1 MCIIYDSELGITGEA
16 LINRFSELQEK
27 MEYYADFPIR
37 NYSLASPPK
46 LKLTIREFTF
56 GLVCN
61 FVENDVHVIIS
72 LTTCTLAQ
80 LIEAQITPY
89 RIPHIAI
96 PRPACSR
103 EIINLSNVKMTTTT
117 IWIQPTPEQTGR
129 AIYEMS
135 EIERAS
141 QALLLADKP
150 NLCNF
155 VENDVHVIISL
166 TTCTLAQLIEAQIT
180 PYRIPHIAIPR
191 PACSREIINLS
202 NVKMT
207 TTTIWIQPTP
217 EQTGRAIYE
226 MSEIERASQ
235 ALLLADKP
243 NLETNIALDY
253 ILQAEMNDE
262 KFVPYI
268 STQMFSITNQSNP
281 MYPTSNTYDTIDVLL
296 KSFQN
301 MKSRSSSF
309 LLSHIFH
316 IQVRPLDLN
325 QLYMIYQDRF
335 TFRNLY
341 WILPTTLTITPNE
354 LIRVATTNQ
363 FEQVATGFFRQF
375 PILNEEDCLNL
386 NERELE
392 AVYMILLSSQATIL
406 MKSLS
411 IDFWDIPSISD
422 CDSPSFQPRP
432 YGQLFYRLLISLAEL
447 PKWKNLLF
455 YSLETDVEG
464 KSKFLL
470 TGNFS
475 ENGDIQLSEY
485 AKFVAKQGLLSGLFP
500 NTFRTFQN
508 KTINVSTSFDPPY
521 IVRGQITKDNELL
534 NAEGLIIDILNEFSL
549 RLQFRYRLFLPP
561 DGEYGVKITN
571 TTWNAAPLTI
581 NKERSQDLFFIGPF
595 MEDTL
600 GILLNIPEQN
610 EELFQMFLPFRY
622 DIWLCLI
629 GSIFIAA
636 FLITIF
642 SIISPFSA
650 WNLALP
656 GATSDEVSIYHS
668 VWFTVGGMLM
678 QGQELRAIACSARTV
693 TLLYWLLVL
702 VIQATWQADL
712 TAFLTR
718 NTIQIPVSSLEDLAT
733 SGLSLGAIKN
743 SGTVKM
749 IQSAT
754 SNEYYSIVYEKI
766 MKNPVIL
773 KNINDS
779 IAYVR
784 NSTKNVVLDDRIQL
798 MHNLPDNEETLTVVD
813 DKKVIVPFGF
823 AVRLGEEYA
832 PLMLNFM
839 SILRERGVIDHLLEK
854 WNVEKVKSTSNTA
867 TFNLITLYN
876 ISGAFIVLSVFVVTS
891 LIVLIIEIKW
901 HKYSLKK
908 EKLHP
913 KSKNS
918 SDGHPSLL
926 RRFTHPKDEIPKP
939 KLDLSRNPT
948 LKQLRYAGHR
958 RASAAFDATVI
969 TAENQ
974 TESNLE

>member
-1 MCIIYDSELGITGEA
+1 MIQFTYQLFVIWMINIVVCQKLLHIGIIYDSELGITGEA

-150 NLCNF
+150 NL
-155 VENDVHVIISL
+155 
-166 TTCTLAQLIEAQIT
+166 
-180 PYRIPHIAIPR
+180 
-191 PACSREIINLS
+191 
-202 NVKMT
+202 
-207 TTTIWIQPTP
+207 
-217 EQTGRAIYE
+217 
-226 MSEIERASQ
+226 
-235 ALLLADKP
+235 
-243 NLETNIALDY
+243 ETNIALDY

-296 KSFQN
+296 KRFQN

-316 IQVRPLDLN
+316 IQVRPHDLN

-386 NERELE
+386 NVGENMRLLMSEIFQCNTNNITERELE

-422 CDSPSFQPRP
+422 CDAPSFQPRP

-508 KTINVSTSFDPPY
+508 KTINISTSFDPPY

-571 TTWNAAPLTI
+571 TTWNGMIGELLAGRTDIIAAPLTI

-718 NTIQIPVSSLEDLAT
+718 NTIQMPVSSLEDLAT

>member
-1 MCIIYDSELGITGEA
+1 MIQLTYQLFVIWMINIVVCQKLLHIGIIYDSELGITGEA

-96 PRPACSR
+96 PR
-103 EIINLSNVKMTTTT
+103 
-117 IWIQPTPEQTGR
+117 Q
-129 AIYEMS
+129 
-135 EIERAS
+135 
-141 QALLLADKP
+141 
-150 NLCNF
+150 
-155 VENDVHVIISL
+155 
-166 TTCTLAQLIEAQIT
+166 
-180 PYRIPHIAIPR
+180 
-191 PACSREIINLS
+191 ACSREIINLS

-296 KSFQN
+296 KRFQN
-301 MKSRSSSF
+301 MKSKSSSF

-386 NERELE
+386 NIGENMRLLMSEIFQCNTNNITERELE

-422 CDSPSFQPRP
+422 CDAPSFQPRP

-508 KTINVSTSFDPPY
+508 KTINISTSFDPPY

-571 TTWNAAPLTI
+571 TTWNGMIGELLAGRTDIIAAPLTI

-754 SNEYYSIVYEKI
+754 SSEYYSIVYEKI

-969 TAENQ
+969 AAENQ

>member
-1 MCIIYDSELGITGEA
+1 
-16 LINRFSELQEK
+16 
-27 MEYYADFPIR
+27 
-37 NYSLASPPK
+37 
-46 LKLTIREFTF
+46 
-56 GLVCN
+56 
-61 FVENDVHVIIS
+61 
-72 LTTCTLAQ
+72 
-80 LIEAQITPY
+80 
-89 RIPHIAI
+89 
-96 PRPACSR
+96 
-103 EIINLSNVKMTTTT
+103 
-117 IWIQPTPEQTGR
+117 
-129 AIYEMS
+129 
-135 EIERAS
+135 
-141 QALLLADKP
+141 
-150 NLCNF
+150 
-155 VENDVHVIISL
+155 
-166 TTCTLAQLIEAQIT
+166 
-180 PYRIPHIAIPR
+180 
-191 PACSREIINLS
+191 
-202 NVKMT
+202 
-207 TTTIWIQPTP
+207 
-217 EQTGRAIYE
+217 
-226 MSEIERASQ
+226 
-235 ALLLADKP
+235 
-243 NLETNIALDY
+243 
-253 ILQAEMNDE
+253 
-262 KFVPYI
+262 
-268 STQMFSITNQSNP
+268 MFSLTNQSNP

-296 KSFQN
+296 KRFQN
-301 MKSRSSSF
+301 MRSSSSSF

-316 IQVRPLDLN
+316 IQVKPLDLN
-325 QLYMIYQDRF
+325 QLYM
-335 TFRNLY
+335 
-341 WILPTTLTITPNE
+341 
-354 LIRVATTNQ
+354 
-363 FEQVATGFFRQF
+363 
-375 PILNEEDCLNL
+375 
-386 NERELE
+386 ERELE

-464 KSKFLL
+464 KSKLLL

-508 KTINVSTSFDPPY
+508 KTINVSTSFVSFIEIYNLYLIDPPY
-521 IVRGQITKDNELL
+521 IVRGQITKDNEVL

-571 TTWNAAPLTI
+571 TTWNGMIGELLAGRTDIIAAPLTI
-581 NKERSQDLFFIGPF
+581 NKERSQDLFFVGPF

-600 GILLNIPEQN
+600 GILINTPEQN
-610 EELFQMFLPFRY
+610 QELFQMFLPFRY

-629 GSIFIAA
+629 GSVFIAA

-656 GATSDEVSIYHS
+656 GASSDEVSIYHS

-733 SGLSLGAIKN
+733 SGLSLGAVKN

-766 MKNPVIL
+766 MKNPVTL
-773 KNINDS
+773 RNINDS

-832 PLMLNFM
+832 PLMLN
-839 SILRERGVIDHLLEK
+839 L
-854 WNVEKVKSTSNTA
+854 
-867 TFNLITLYN
+867 
-876 ISGAFIVLSVFVVTS
+876 
-891 LIVLIIEIKW
+891 
-901 HKYSLKK
+901 
-908 EKLHP
+908 
-913 KSKNS
+913 
-918 SDGHPSLL
+918 
-926 RRFTHPKDEIPKP
+926 
-939 KLDLSRNPT
+939 
-948 LKQLRYAGHR
+948 
-958 RASAAFDATVI
+958 
-969 TAENQ
+969 
-974 TESNLE
+974 

>member
-1 MCIIYDSELGITGEA
+1 MKMIQFTYQLFVFWMINVIICQKILHIGIIYDSELGMTGEA
-16 LINRFSELQEK
+16 LINRFRELHEK

-37 NYSLASPPK
+37 NYSLASPPR
-46 LKLTIREFTF
+46 LKFTIKEFTF

-80 LIEAQITPY
+80 LIEAQTTPY

-96 PRPACSR
+96 PRPTCSR
-103 EIINLSNVKMTTTT
+103 EIINLSHIKTTTTT

-129 AIYEMS
+129 VIYEMS

-141 QALLLADKP
+141 QALLL
-150 NLCNF
+150 
-155 VENDVHVIISL
+155 V
-166 TTCTLAQLIEAQIT
+166 
-180 PYRIPHIAIPR
+180 
-191 PACSREIINLS
+191 
-202 NVKMT
+202 
-207 TTTIWIQPTP
+207 
-217 EQTGRAIYE
+217 
-226 MSEIERASQ
+226 
-235 ALLLADKP
+235 DKP
-243 NLETNIALDY
+243 NLETNAALDY
-253 ILQAEMNDE
+253 VLQAEMNDE
-262 KFVPYI
+262 KFVPYMA
-268 STQMFSITNQSNP
+268 TQMFSITNQSNP
-281 MYPTSNTYDTIDVLL
+281 MYPTSNTYDTINVLL
-296 KSFQN
+296 KRFQK
-301 MKSRSSSF
+301 MKLSSSSF

-325 QLYMIYQDRF
+325 QLYMIYQDRY
-335 TFRNLY
+335 TFRNFY

-386 NERELE
+386 NIGENMRLLMSEIFQCNTNNITERELE
-392 AVYMILLSSQATIL
+392 AVYMILISSQATIL

-422 CDSPSFQPRP
+422 CDAPSFQPRSH
-432 YGQLFYRLLISLAEL
+432 GQLFYRLIISLAEL

-475 ENGDIQLSEY
+475 ENGDITLSEY

-508 KTINVSTSFDPPY
+508 KTINVSTTFDPPY

-534 NAEGLIIDILNEFSL
+534 NAEGLVIDILNEFAL

-571 TTWNAAPLTI
+571 TTWNGMIGELLAGRTDIIAAPLTI
-581 NKERSQDLFFIGPF
+581 NKERSQDLFFVGPF

-656 GATSDEVSIYHS
+656 GATSDEISIYHS

-733 SGLSLGAIKN
+733 SGLSLAAIKN
-743 SGTVKM
+743 SGTVKL

-766 MKNPVIL
+766 MENPVIL
-773 KNINDS
+773 NNISDS
-779 IAYVR
+779 VAYVR

-854 WNVEKVKSTSNTA
+854 WNVEKVKGTSNTA
-867 TFNLITLYN
+867 TFNLITLRN

-918 SDGHPSLL
+918 FDGHPSLW

-969 TAENQ
+969 TAESQ
-974 TESNLE
+974 TESILE

>member
-1 MCIIYDSELGITGEA
+1 MIQLTYQLFVIWMINIVVCQKLLHIGIIYDSELGITGEA
-16 LINRFSELQEK
+16 LINRLSELQEK

-103 EIINLSNVKMTTTT
+103 ETINLSDVKM
-117 IWIQPTPEQTGR
+117 
-129 AIYEMS
+129 S
-135 EIERAS
+135 
-141 QALLLADKP
+141 
-150 NLCNF
+150 
-155 VENDVHVIISL
+155 
-166 TTCTLAQLIEAQIT
+166 
-180 PYRIPHIAIPR
+180 
-191 PACSREIINLS
+191 
-202 NVKMT
+202 

-253 ILQAEMNDE
+253 VLQAEMNDE

-296 KSFQN
+296 KRFQN
-301 MKSRSSSF
+301 MKSSSSSF

-316 IQVRPLDLN
+316 IQIRPLDLN

-386 NERELE
+386 NIGENMRLLMSEIFQCNTNNITERELE

-411 IDFWDIPSISD
+411 IDFWDIPSITD

-432 YGQLFYRLLISLAEL
+432 YGQLFYRLLFSLAEL

-464 KSKFLL
+464 RSKFLL

-508 KTINVSTSFDPPY
+508 KTINISTSFDPPY

-571 TTWNAAPLTI
+571 TTWNGMIGELLAGRTDIIAAPLTI

-749 IQSAT
+749 IQSAN

-854 WNVEKVKSTSNTA
+854 WNVEKIKSTSNTA

>member
-1 MCIIYDSELGITGEA
+1 MKQFTLPLIGIWMIITVIVCQKPLHIGIIYDSELGITGET
-16 LINRFSELQEK
+16 LIKRFNDLYEK
-27 MEYYADFPIR
+27 IEYYADFPIR
-37 NYSLASPPK
+37 NYSLPSPPK

-56 GLVCN
+56 GVVCN
-61 FVENDVHVIIS
+61 LVQSDVNVIIS
-72 LTTCTLAQ
+72 LTACNIAQ
-80 LIEAQITPY
+80 LIESQIIPY
-89 RIPHIAI
+89 GIPYIAI
-96 PRPACSR
+96 PRPTCSK
-103 EIINLSNVKMTTTT
+103 EIINLSNIRTTTT
-117 IWIQPTPEQTGR
+117 TLWIQPTPEQTGR

-135 EIERAS
+135 ELERVS
-141 QALLLADKP
+141 QALLLVDKT
-150 NLCNF
+150 N
-155 VENDVHVIISL
+155 
-166 TTCTLAQLIEAQIT
+166 
-180 PYRIPHIAIPR
+180 
-191 PACSREIINLS
+191 
-202 NVKMT
+202 M
-207 TTTIWIQPTP
+207 
-217 EQTGRAIYE
+217 
-226 MSEIERASQ
+226 
-235 ALLLADKP
+235 
-243 NLETNIALDY
+243 ETDIALDLV
-253 ILQAEMNDE
+253 LQAEMNDE

-268 STQMFSITNQSNP
+268 STQMFSLTNQINP

-296 KSFQN
+296 KRFEDMRSN
-301 MKSRSSSF
+301 SSSF

-325 QLYMIYQDRF
+325 QLYKIYQNRYI
-335 TFRNLY
+335 FRNYY
-341 WILPTTLTITPNE
+341 WILPTILTITPNE

-386 NERELE
+386 NIGENMRLLMSEIFQCNTNNITERELE
-392 AVYMILLSSQATIL
+392 AVYMILLSSQVTIL

-411 IDFWDIPSISD
+411 IDFMDIPSIQD
-422 CDSPSFQPRP
+422 CDAPSFQPRP
-432 YGQLFYRLLISLAEL
+432 YGQLFYRILISLAEL
-447 PKWKNLLF
+447 PKWSNLLF
-455 YSLETDVEG
+455 YSLETDVQG
-464 KSKFLL
+464 KSKFLF

-475 ENGDIQLSEY
+475 QNGDITLTEY
-485 AKFVAKQGLLSGLFP
+485 GKFVAKQGLLSGLFP

-521 IVRGQITKDNELL
+521 IVRGEITKDNELL
-534 NAEGLIIDILNEFSL
+534 NAEGLAIDILNEFAR
-549 RLQFRYRLFLPP
+549 RLEFRYRLFLPP

-571 TTWNAAPLTI
+571 TTWNGMVGELLAGKTDIIAAPLTI
-581 NKERSQDLFFIGPF
+581 NKERSQDLFFVGPF

-600 GILLNIPEQN
+600 GILLNTPQQN

-622 DIWLCLI
+622 DIWLCVI

-650 WNLALP
+650 WNLAIP
-656 GATSDEVSIYHS
+656 GATSDEISIYHS
-668 VWFTVGGMLM
+668 IWFTVGGMLM

-718 NTIQIPVSSLEDLAT
+718 NVIQIPVSSLEDLAT
-733 SGLSLGAIKN
+733 SGLSLAAIKN
-743 SGTVKM
+743 SGTVKL

-754 SNEYYSIVYEKI
+754 ANEYYSIVYEKI
-766 MKNPVIL
+766 MGNPYVL
-773 KNINDS
+773 RNLSDGV
-779 IAYVR
+779 AYVR
-784 NSTKNVVLDDRIQL
+784 NSTKNVLLDDKIQL
-798 MHNLPDNEETLTVVD
+798 LHYLPDNEETLTVVD
-813 DKKVIVPFGF
+813 DKKVIIPIGF

-832 PLMLNFM
+832 PLMLSFM

-854 WNVEKVKSTSNTA
+854 WNVEKIKYTSNTA
-867 TFNLITLYN
+867 TFNLVTLRN
-876 ISGAFIVLSVFVVTS
+876 MSGAFIVLSVFIVTS

-918 SDGHPSLL
+918 SNGHPSIW
-926 RRFTHPKDEIPKP
+926 RRFTHPTEDIPKP

-948 LKQLRYAGHR
+948 LKQLKYAGHR

>member
-1 MCIIYDSELGITGEA
+1 
-16 LINRFSELQEK
+16 

-150 NLCNF
+150 N
-155 VENDVHVIISL
+155 
-166 TTCTLAQLIEAQIT
+166 QL
-180 PYRIPHIAIPR
+180 
-191 PACSREIINLS
+191 
-202 NVKMT
+202 
-207 TTTIWIQPTP
+207 
-217 EQTGRAIYE
+217 
-226 MSEIERASQ
+226 
-235 ALLLADKP
+235 
-243 NLETNIALDY
+243 
-253 ILQAEMNDE
+253 NDE

-268 STQMFSITNQSNP
+268 STQMFSTTNQSNP

-301 MKSRSSSF
+301 MKLRSSSF

-363 FEQVATGFFRQF
+363 LEQVATGFFRQF

-386 NERELE
+386 NIGENMRLLMSEIFQCNTNNITERELE

-508 KTINVSTSFDPPY
+508 KTINISTSFDPPY

-571 TTWNAAPLTI
+571 TTWNGMIGELLAGRTDIIAAPLTI

-600 GILLNIPEQN
+600 GILINTPEQN

-779 IAYVR
+779 IAFVR

-798 MHNLPDNEETLTVVD
+798 MHNLPDNAETLTVVD

>member
-1 MCIIYDSELGITGEA
+1 MIQITYQLFVIWMINIVVCQKLLHIGIIYDSELGITGEA
-16 LINRFSELQEK
+16 LINRLSELQEK

-80 LIEAQITPY
+80 LIEAQVTPY

-103 EIINLSNVKMTTTT
+103 ETINLSDVKMSTTT

-141 QALLLADKP
+141 QALLL
-150 NLCNF
+150 
-155 VENDVHVIISL
+155 V
-166 TTCTLAQLIEAQIT
+166 
-180 PYRIPHIAIPR
+180 
-191 PACSREIINLS
+191 
-202 NVKMT
+202 
-207 TTTIWIQPTP
+207 
-217 EQTGRAIYE
+217 
-226 MSEIERASQ
+226 
-235 ALLLADKP
+235 DKP

-253 ILQAEMNDE
+253 VLQAEMNDE

-268 STQMFSITNQSNP
+268 STQMFQLLINQILCIP
-281 MYPTSNTYDTIDVLL
+281 HQTLMIQLI
-296 KSFQN
+296 
-301 MKSRSSSF
+301 SSSF

-386 NERELE
+386 NIGENMRLLMSEIFQCNTNNITERELE

-464 KSKFLL
+464 RSKFLL

-508 KTINVSTSFDPPY
+508 KTINISTSFDPPY

-571 TTWNAAPLTI
+571 TTWNGMIGELLAGRTDIIAAPLTI

-749 IQSAT
+749 IQSAN

-854 WNVEKVKSTSNTA
+854 WNVEKIKSTSNTA

-913 KSKNS
+913 KSKILLMVI
-918 SDGHPSLL
+918 HP
-926 RRFTHPKDEIPKP
+926 
-939 KLDLSRNPT
+939 
-948 LKQLRYAGHR
+948 Y
-958 RASAAFDATVI
+958 
-969 TAENQ
+969 
-974 TESNLE
+974 

>member
-1 MCIIYDSELGITGEA
+1 MICVNLIIQLLNTITHMCIIYDSELGITGEA
-16 LINRFSELQEK
+16 LIKRFSELQGK

-117 IWIQPTPEQTGR
+117 
-129 AIYEMS
+129 
-135 EIERAS
+135 
-141 QALLLADKP
+141 
-150 NLCNF
+150 
-155 VENDVHVIISL
+155 
-166 TTCTLAQLIEAQIT
+166 
-180 PYRIPHIAIPR
+180 
-191 PACSREIINLS
+191 
-202 NVKMT
+202 
-207 TTTIWIQPTP
+207 TIWIQPTP

-235 ALLLADKP
+235 ALLLVDKP

-253 ILQAEMNDE
+253 VLQAEINDE

-296 KSFQN
+296 KRFQN
-301 MKSRSSSF
+301 MKSSSSSF

-386 NERELE
+386 NIGENMRLLMSEIFQCNTNNITERELE

-432 YGQLFYRLLISLAEL
+432 YGQLFYRLLISLTEL

-485 AKFVAKQGLLSGLFP
+485 GKFVAKQGLLSGLFP

-571 TTWNAAPLTI
+571 TTWNGMIGELLAGRTDIIAAPLTI

-718 NTIQIPVSSLEDLAT
+718 NIIQIPVSSLEDLAT

-743 SGTVKM
+743 SGTIKM

-766 MKNPVIL
+766 MGNPVIL
-773 KNINDS
+773 NNMSDS

-784 NSTKNVVLDDRIQL
+784 NNTKNVVLGDRIQL
-798 MHNLPDNEETLTVVD
+798 IHNLPDNEEILTVVD

-867 TFNLITLYN
+867 TFNLITLYD

-969 TAENQ
+969 TSENQ

>member
-1 MCIIYDSELGITGEA
+1 MIQFTYQLFVIWMINIVVCQKLLHIGIIYDSELGITGEA

-150 NLCNF
+150 NL
-155 VENDVHVIISL
+155 
-166 TTCTLAQLIEAQIT
+166 
-180 PYRIPHIAIPR
+180 
-191 PACSREIINLS
+191 
-202 NVKMT
+202 
-207 TTTIWIQPTP
+207 
-217 EQTGRAIYE
+217 
-226 MSEIERASQ
+226 
-235 ALLLADKP
+235 
-243 NLETNIALDY
+243 ETNIVLDY
-253 ILQAEMNDE
+253 ILQAELNDE

-268 STQMFSITNQSNP
+268 STQMFSTTNQSNP

-301 MKSRSSSF
+301 MKLRSSSF

-363 FEQVATGFFRQF
+363 LEQVATGFFRQF

-386 NERELE
+386 NIGENMRLLMSEIFQCNTNNITERELE

-508 KTINVSTSFDPPY
+508 KTINISTSFDPPY

-571 TTWNAAPLTI
+571 TTWNGMIGELLAGRTDIIAAPLTI

-600 GILLNIPEQN
+600 GILINTPEQN

-779 IAYVR
+779 IAFVR

-798 MHNLPDNEETLTVVD
+798 MHNLPDNAETLTVVD

>member
-1 MCIIYDSELGITGEA
+1 MICVNLIIQLLNTITHMCIIYDSELGITGEA
-16 LINRFSELQEK
+16 LIKRFSELQGK

-117 IWIQPTPEQTGR
+117 
-129 AIYEMS
+129 
-135 EIERAS
+135 
-141 QALLLADKP
+141 
-150 NLCNF
+150 
-155 VENDVHVIISL
+155 
-166 TTCTLAQLIEAQIT
+166 
-180 PYRIPHIAIPR
+180 
-191 PACSREIINLS
+191 
-202 NVKMT
+202 
-207 TTTIWIQPTP
+207 TIWIQPTP

-235 ALLLADKP
+235 ALLLVDKP

-253 ILQAEMNDE
+253 VLQAEINDE

-296 KSFQN
+296 KRFQN
-301 MKSRSSSF
+301 MKSSSSSF

-386 NERELE
+386 NIGEN
-392 AVYMILLSSQATIL
+392 M
-406 MKSLS
+406 
-411 IDFWDIPSISD
+411 
-422 CDSPSFQPRP
+422 
-432 YGQLFYRLLISLAEL
+432 RLLMSEIFQCNTNNITLTEL

-485 AKFVAKQGLLSGLFP
+485 GKFVAKQGLLSGLFP

-571 TTWNAAPLTI
+571 TTWNGMIGELLAGRTDIIAAPLTI

-718 NTIQIPVSSLEDLAT
+718 NIIQIPVSSLEDLAT

-743 SGTVKM
+743 SGTIKM

-766 MKNPVIL
+766 MGNPVIL
-773 KNINDS
+773 NNMSDS

-784 NSTKNVVLDDRIQL
+784 NNTKNVVLGDRIQL
-798 MHNLPDNEETLTVVD
+798 IHNLPDNEEILTVVD

-867 TFNLITLYN
+867 TFNLITLYD

-969 TAENQ
+969 TSENQ